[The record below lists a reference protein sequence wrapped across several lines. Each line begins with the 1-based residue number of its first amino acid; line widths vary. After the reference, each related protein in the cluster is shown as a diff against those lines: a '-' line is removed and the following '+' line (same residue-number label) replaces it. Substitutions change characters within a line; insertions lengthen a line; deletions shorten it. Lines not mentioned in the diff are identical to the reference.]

1 MGVSREI
8 SPVKLLPSLKNAENT
23 PFIGKAVKQF
33 NNLAKFKGSVNNA
46 VNLEL
51 PFISKKTGNDSELV
65 FDSAAGSFENDVNVG
80 LEIGVDIKDE
90 SVNYSEVT
98 GIKGFNFDLTASIN
112 SKIDWQLPPNPEFVK
127 RTEAR
132 FKASLKMQVFKQD
145 IPIEPYE
152 PEPFVYTP
160 GVGPQGWS
168 GPTEDVPFR
177 FQIQP
182 MGTEFLQTA
191 NYNTMPRIA
200 RQRVTSGPTT
210 LLQNIFPR
218 SVTSLAQGGGR
229 TAIVYTTLDPND
241 PVAQGTE
248 VELLLNSGGGFQQMG
263 RISNDRLGEF
273 NPEARFLA
281 DGRLLV
287 VWQRLNNGSLD
298 GTDLAAFAGAMEI
311 VWAVFDPLT
320 SQWTTPQA
328 LTANTHFDQLPR
340 LVTTGVD
347 IFCFW
352 QSNTGNE
359 LIGDAQ
365 NPTHLHIAKWNGTGF
380 DATVT
385 HSADFADAFEFDVS
399 ADSERVRV
407 AYVQDGD
414 ADLGAPE
421 DQEIFIV
428 DYVLEDFSDPDAPPA
443 WHAPFQLTI
452 NSVPDTRP
460 RFAASSDTHQSGVW
474 LSSALFWDR
483 DGELVQL
490 NNDQTGNFMSVL
502 NDALFPN
509 NADFGVVA
517 YGDELLLHWPDL
529 NDGQPD
535 IAARFLTSGGWSET
549 IFLTQD
555 AASENEV
562 SILVQPN
569 NRFGIIFNR
578 NQANP
583 VQTDL
588 TWLEYA
594 GDTDLAFATPAI
606 TFEVSEFDPNQ
617 LDVKVNVLNTGGE
630 YVNQVDVSLYERDPT
645 NGGSLVQSVQ
655 VNLMGGEQKAVAFAY
670 SIPQTVI
677 EDTLF
682 ATIDSGLAITESD
695 ENNNTASLKALRP
708 NLAITR
714 ATWSV
719 NQSDEYVFSVDVEND
734 SMLATASNDAT
745 FELGASV
752 LRNTTVPT
760 LASGETTQLVFTI
773 PSTELFT
780 STDASI
786 TIRADASAEIEES
799 DEFDNDFRL
808 LIGTGS
814 PSTGF
819 VDTDNDGFDDNYEL
833 EKFGD
838 LTRDGA
844 GDKDGD
850 GATDLHEFLAGTDP
864 DNPNSL
870 LEVIVTVDQGG
881 NPIVTWEIQPGLTY
895 RLQTTTSL
903 GDPNAWTALG
913 ADRPNNGQSPVM
925 EHVTDTSAAP
935 PETRFYRVQIVP

>member
-1 MGVSREI
+1 LQTLRLHIRHGMKKYILPIAVLAAVQLNAADWPQYRGPFQNGSTIEPIKTQWGGALQASWKTPTPNGFSSFAVADGVAATQYAKDGKETVVVLNATSGRVLWAQVLNDAEYGHTGGNAGARGNQGGDGPRSTPSI
-8 SPVKLLPSLKNAENT
+8 DGELLY
-23 PFIGKAVKQF
+23 
-33 NNLAKFKGSVNNA
+33 
-46 VNLEL
+46 
-51 PFISKKTGNDSELV
+51 V
-65 FDSAAGSFENDVNVG
+65 FSSD
-80 LEIGVDIKDE
+80 
-90 SVNYSEVT
+90 
-98 GIKGFNFDLTASIN
+98 FDLICFN
-112 SKIDWQLPPNPEFVK
+112 
-127 RTEAR
+127 
-132 FKASLKMQVFKQD
+132 LK
-145 IPIEPYE
+145 
-152 PEPFVYTP
+152 
-160 GVGPQGWS
+160 
-168 GPTEDVPFR
+168 
-177 FQIQP
+177 
-182 MGTEFLQTA
+182 
-191 NYNTMPRIA
+191 
-200 RQRVTSGPTT
+200 
-210 LLQNIFPR
+210 
-218 SVTSLAQGGGR
+218 
-229 TAIVYTTLDPND
+229 
-241 PVAQGTE
+241 
-248 VELLLNSGGGFQQMG
+248 
-263 RISNDRLGEF
+263 
-273 NPEARFLA
+273 
-281 DGRLLV
+281 
-287 VWQRLNNGSLD
+287 D
-298 GTDLAAFAGAMEI
+298 GT
-311 VWAVFDPLT
+311 T
-320 SQWTTPQA
+320 
-328 LTANTHFDQLPR
+328 
-340 LVTTGVD
+340 
-347 IFCFW
+347 
-352 QSNTGNE
+352 
-359 LIGDAQ
+359 
-365 NPTHLHIAKWNGTGF
+365 KWNGTGF